1 MGTIYDGIPGN
12 IAFPAAVAITSTTN
26 ANPITV
32 TTSAPH
38 GLLTGDKAR
47 IYDHQSNTAANGIW
61 TVTRTGASTYTI
73 PVAGIAAGGATGSSQ
88 GLVYGAALTLPADGD
103 ADAAATFN
111 AALAPLTDRSA
122 VTVLSLGQFKLARK
136 ELWLYSN
143 LTNATWCHI
152 AAGGV
157 VANTAIQ
164 FVSDGVTWSTAI
176 ASVITSPTTV
186 GIAPVFA
193 LSGVVAGDFIDVRL
207 DTMFVADG
215 GGGARLC
222 LHAAIA
228 APGVTPTW
236 PGGGYGE
243 MTGGSA
249 YAFGPAGTAPPVQVS
264 VHGIINGAPSS
275 GNLYIQPIYYPYN
288 TATESPQVKGDTLL
302 EVNIW
307 RPTGVPQ

>member
-1 MGTIYDGIPGN
+1 MRRPRRDLRPLRTVRIADVAGN
-12 IAFPAAVAITSTTN
+12 RRQTEIFPATPTGPSTF
-26 ANPITV
+26 
-32 TTSAPH
+32 
-38 GLLTGDKAR
+38 
-47 IYDHQSNTAANGIW
+47 
-61 TVTRTGASTYTI
+61 TI
-73 PVAGIAAGGATGSSQ
+73 PVAGSGAWTSGGTVQPLYLKSLYTVPS
-88 GLVYGAALTLPADGD
+88 DGD
-103 ADAAATFN
+103 NDNNASIATWAATMG
-111 AALAPLTDRSA
+111 DRSQYLA
-122 VTVLSLGQFKLARK
+122 AQVGQFKLARK

-143 LTNATWCHI
+143 LTNATWCLI

-157 VANTAIQ
+157 TANTPIQ
-164 FVSDGVTWSTAI
+164 FTSDGVTWSTAI
-176 ASVITSPTTV
+176 ASVITSPTTG

-264 VHGIINGAPSS
+264 VHGMINVAPSS

-288 TATESPQVKGDTLL
+288 TGTQSPQCRGDTLL

-307 RPTGVPQ
+307 RPTGMPQ